1 MNDKFE
7 AFRRYI
13 NGKHISVIGIG
24 VSNTPVI
31 DMLLDLGACVTA
43 RDKKTRAEKGD
54 LADELEGK
62 GVTCIFGDDYLK
74 NIDDDIIFKSPGI
87 RGDIPE
93 LAQAVGHGAV
103 LTNEMEVFMS
113 LCPATVFGVTG
124 SDGKTT
130 TTTLISK
137 MLEAQYGRVY
147 LGGNIGKPLLP
158 EVMNMTEKDFAVV
171 ELSSFQLHAMSRS
184 PHVSVITN
192 IAPNHLDWH
201 TGMEEYIE
209 SKRNIYRF
217 QSPDCRLVLNYE
229 NDVTRSCGDDA
240 SSNIVYF
247 SSKRELDGNGVCE
260 KDGMIYSGGKPVIK
274 TADIKIPG
282 RHNVE
287 NYMAAIAAVEGYVD
301 YDIIADIAKN
311 FGGVEHRI
319 ELVRT
324 LDGVKY
330 YNSSI
335 DSSPSRTTAAL
346 RSFTQK
352 LIVIM
357 GGYDKHI
364 PFEPLTDPIAECAK
378 AVILTGATAQKIYEA
393 IKDTGVPIYNAD
405 SLETATLKAKE
416 IAQEGDIVIL
426 SPACASFD
434 AFPNFMVRGN
444 KFKEIVNRL

>member
-1 MNDKFE
+1 MDKFE
-7 AFRRYI
+7 SFKSYI
-13 NGKHISVIGIG
+13 KGKRISVIGVG

-31 DMLLDLGACVTA
+31 DMLLSFGACVTA
-43 RDKKTRAEKGD
+43 RDKKTREEKCD
-54 LADELEGK
+54 IANELDRK
-62 GVTCIFGDDYLK
+62 GVKVVFGEDYLK
-74 NIDDDIIFKSPGI
+74 DIDDDIIFKSPGI
-87 RGDIPE
+87 RSDIPE
-93 LAQAVGHGAV
+93 LAEAEAHGAV
-103 LTNEMEVFMS
+103 LTNEMEVFLS
-113 LCPATVFGVTG
+113 LCPATVFGVSG

-137 MLEAQYGRVY
+137 MLESQYGKVY

-158 EVMNMTEKDFAVV
+158 EVMNMTERDFAVV
-171 ELSSFQLHAMSRS
+171 ELSSFQLHAMSHS

-192 IAPNHLDWH
+192 LAPNHLDWH
-201 TGMEEYIE
+201 TGMDEYID
-209 SKRNIYRF
+209 SKKNIYRF
-217 QSPDCRLVLNYE
+217 QTPDDRLVLNYE
-229 NDVTRSCGDDA
+229 NDVTRSCASDA
-240 SSNIVYF
+240 PSRVVYF
-247 SSKRELDGNGVCE
+247 SSKRALDGVCE
-260 KDGMIYSGGKPVIK
+260 KDGVIYSGGKPVLR

-301 YDIIADIAKN
+301 YDKIAELART

-364 PFEPLTDPIAECAK
+364 PFEPLAEPIADCAK
-378 AVILTGATAQKIYEA
+378 AVVLTGATADKIYDA
-393 IKDTGVPIYNAD
+393 IKDTGVPIYHSD
-405 SLETATLKAKE
+405 DLEAAALKARE
-416 IAQEGDIVIL
+416 IAQDGDIVIL

-444 KFKEIVNRL
+444 KFKEIVNKL